1 MVKTPTYH
9 VFDLYKEHQGGEAVY
24 CWSENE
30 QMTGGA
36 PMLSTSASVKDGV
49 LTITAANCSMSEP
62 AEISCG
68 VSGFAAA
75 SVKARILT
83 GAARDLNDFD
93 CPEKLT
99 IKPLEAKLENGVL
112 KAELPPCSAAEIRIF
127 AE

>member
-1 MVKTPTYH
+1 
-9 VFDLYKEHQGGEAVY
+9 
-24 CWSENE
+24 
-30 QMTGGA
+30 MTDQDGKDIA
-36 PMLSTSASVKDGV
+36 HKAERKDGV

-62 AEISCG
+62 AEINCG
-68 VSGFAAA
+68 INGFEAA

-83 GAARDLNDFD
+83 GAPRDLNDFD